1 MNKKL
6 ILSLL
11 FPILIAACSSP
22 KLQEPEVVIDVPT
35 SKSFVGTVNKLS
47 VPLNNLDS
55 DYYLLTDSKN
65 RIYLNSLIHNLNDY
79 IDYEVRLRG
88 QLVYSDLAGKQVEIL
103 NVEQIDII
111 TSPQIVSDVLS
122 YESAS
127 FGVEF
132 EYLSSFDLEEFSSQ
146 VSLSDPSS
154 RQLIKLSFIDK
165 TENQDMNY
173 DDYIDSL
180 SLSVPRENFA
190 TNNHRFDLYN
200 ISNDTIKYFL
210 ESNKYILEITY
221 VFLDSSYDGLAA
233 FDEFLNSINLSDLE
247 IKEQN
252 LEAEENTN
260 DLDNDNTESELDL
273 DEKTEQSTDANSE
286 TSLDLNSNSISE
298 EQIDDSSDLVV
309 DLSDFD
315 NSVDSEFLK
324 VINEFETN
332 IGSYVDSFQNSVSY
346 SFTDNNEFYLIYLDE
361 NDNQKRILVDY
372 SSEFKVVATFKEG
385 SVADWDLVD
394 GVNIAFDRPLTV
406 LNKNDNEFLPS
417 ISLKEGFRL
426 FESLAMKIQSFYPTD
441 WYYSRQDD
449 VYIFSSDPKTFEP
462 SMLITLLD
470 VSASLPYAD
479 LETNESVQVSNNIF
493 VKKLN
498 AGFFKLEFKTEFL
511 EASYILDSLRD
522 V

>member
-165 TENQDMNY
+165 TK
-173 DDYIDSL
+173 
-180 SLSVPRENFA
+180 
-190 TNNHRFDLYN
+190 
-200 ISNDTIKYFL
+200 IK
-210 ESNKYILEITY
+210 I
-221 VFLDSSYDGLAA
+221 
-233 FDEFLNSINLSDLE
+233 
-247 IKEQN
+247 
-252 LEAEENTN
+252 
-260 DLDNDNTESELDL
+260 
-273 DEKTEQSTDANSE
+273 
-286 TSLDLNSNSISE
+286 
-298 EQIDDSSDLVV
+298 
-309 DLSDFD
+309 
-315 NSVDSEFLK
+315 
-324 VINEFETN
+324 
-332 IGSYVDSFQNSVSY
+332 
-346 SFTDNNEFYLIYLDE
+346 
-361 NDNQKRILVDY
+361 
-372 SSEFKVVATFKEG
+372 
-385 SVADWDLVD
+385 
-394 GVNIAFDRPLTV
+394 
-406 LNKNDNEFLPS
+406 
-417 ISLKEGFRL
+417 
-426 FESLAMKIQSFYPTD
+426 
-441 WYYSRQDD
+441 
-449 VYIFSSDPKTFEP
+449 
-462 SMLITLLD
+462 
-470 VSASLPYAD
+470 
-479 LETNESVQVSNNIF
+479 
-493 VKKLN
+493 
-498 AGFFKLEFKTEFL
+498 
-511 EASYILDSLRD
+511 
-522 V
+522 